1 MNAWVIPRR
10 LTGAFSSQLLK
21 WCSDR
26 EIWIMNTKI
35 GISIIWLIFSIL
47 FFSLAGFHFV
57 ESQHTIPKIEV
68 RRYPSEDIV
77 SVKIVGVPI
86 EQRLF
91 DFGDDFNKFV
101 NNLNESNRKANLYAG
116 FGYIL
121 AGFTAVISLG
131 LECREHVFTRFSKK
145 NM

>member
-1 MNAWVIPRR
+1 
-10 LTGAFSSQLLK
+10 
-21 WCSDR
+21 
-26 EIWIMNTKI
+26 MNTKI

-47 FFSLAGFHFV
+47 FFLLAWFHFA
-57 ESQHTIPKIEV
+57 ESTQTISKIEV
-68 RRYPSEDIV
+68 RTYPSDDAITISEG
-77 SVKIVGVPI
+77 GVTI

-101 NNLNESNRKANLYAG
+101 NRLNKSNRKTNLYAG

-121 AGFTAVISLG
+121 AGLTAVVSLG
-131 LECREHVFTRFSKK
+131 LECREYVFTRFSKK